1 MQNFWLPATSKFNEE
16 EVEAAKA
23 IAALLPIL
31 ACLCMFQAVYDQH
44 SSTWVVQAQQM
55 GKDVFGFEMPP
66 AQVWTPSF
74 SMHVPVAL
82 CISSIIVYLSSLE
95 VHTRHVSL
103 PKHIPRGWRP
113 LLTR

>member
-1 MQNFWLPATSKFNEE
+1 MHSMQSFWVPAASKFSEE

-55 GKDVFGFEMPP
+55 DKDIFGFEMPP
-66 AQVWTPSF
+66 AQVFLF
-74 SMHVPVAL
+74 SL
-82 CISSIIVYLSSLE
+82 FKS
-95 VHTRHVSL
+95 
-103 PKHIPRGWRP
+103 
-113 LLTR
+113 